1 MARKNEETPE
11 QKQMREATEKIALN
25 IQSLADGVRA
35 LIKGPLNRRALVLLL
50 ASSSSVPQNK
60 VGDVL
65 KALETLDIDW
75 LNKK

>member
-1 MARKNEETPE
+1 MAQKNEETPE
-11 QKQMREATEKIALN
+11 QKQIREETEKIALN
-25 IQSLADGVRA
+25 IQSLADSVRA

-50 ASSSSVPQNK
+50 ASSSSVSQNK

-65 KALETLDIDW
+65 KALETLDVDW